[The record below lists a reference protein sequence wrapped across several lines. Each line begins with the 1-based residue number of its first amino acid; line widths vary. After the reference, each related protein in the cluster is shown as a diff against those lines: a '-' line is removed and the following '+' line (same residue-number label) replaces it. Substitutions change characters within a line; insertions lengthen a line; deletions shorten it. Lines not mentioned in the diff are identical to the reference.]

1 MLDTRDAGIKLYPRG
16 FVGSR
21 LPIRLAVKPKPY
33 EIKIRSAIQVG
44 IVQPQQVTADPN
56 HVVETLYAQYLK
68 RSADTLSFEFREA
81 VLIATL
87 NAFGYPNFYTW
98 YMVQLQSPALGDMH
112 MRFLADTLGFLMT
125 GRREMR
131 LETWA
136 HLIKCNDEVLRP
148 IAPCATAKKYFMMEN
163 RAVPADTELF
173 TLENTIQLWCEKPQ
187 GIEDLLGTLHLLF
200 GNL

>member
-1 MLDTRDAGIKLYPRG
+1 MLDARDNGIKLYPRG

-81 VLIATL
+81 VLIAAL

-98 YMVQLQSPALGDMH
+98 YMVQLQSPSWGDMH
-112 MRFLADTLGFLMT
+112 MRFLNDTLEFLMT

-136 HLIKCNDEVLRP
+136 HLIKPTDEVVLRQP
-148 IAPCATAKKYFMMEN
+148 TALAKKYFYMEN
-163 RAVPADTELF
+163 RPVPPDTELF
-173 TLENTIQLWCEKPQ
+173 SLENTIQLWCEKPQ